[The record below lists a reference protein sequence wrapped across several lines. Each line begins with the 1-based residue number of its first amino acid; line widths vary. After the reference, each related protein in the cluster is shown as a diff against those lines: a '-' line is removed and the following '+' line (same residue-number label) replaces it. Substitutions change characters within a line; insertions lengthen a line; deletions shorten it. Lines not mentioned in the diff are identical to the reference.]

1 MKSTY
6 SIGTIEVLGEILGES
21 TWQGAH
27 KRIDGLKGGWRLPS
41 VDEMR
46 YILTLNWELGTNR
59 FKEHAETG
67 FWTSEWEMGEAR
79 YIVMYPDGRT
89 RQMLSPFFFIKTVI
103 AVRDKK

>member
-67 FWTSEWEMGEAR
+67 FWTNEWEMGEAR
-79 YIVMYPDGRT
+79 CVVMYPDGRT
-89 RQMLSPFFFIKTVI
+89 RQMLAAFFFIKAVI
-103 AVRDKK
+103 AVRNKT